1 MRRSRAKKEKEQA
14 QLQGGETGGEAA
26 ATTAVPNGPGYHI
39 VPEHE
44 EGISNSILQCLRD
57 IYLL

>member
-44 EGISNSILQCLRD
+44 EGISNTLS
-57 IYLL
+57 YNV